1 MFNGTLAERAARLYL
16 KDHTQRAPIG
26 TRITPPTPPPI
37 IGKIAE
43 SGTPE
48 PRPASPE
55 PWSSSRP
62 TMPSSGGATPEDFGL
77 KSGGGA
83 KETPEE
89 VAKLRREIDILKAQL
104 KAADEDGDDGIGKIA
119 ESGTPE
125 PSISPKRIDYGS
137 NVRRSKR
144 DVDPHTKHG
153 LFSALASDAG
163 LPPGEPTPK
172 DPWASYGRPEPVTPR
187 YEQLPTPP
195 PIIGKIAESGTPE
208 PRPASPEPWS
218 SSRPTMPPPGVATPE
233 DFGLKS
239 GGGKMITQD
248 QLDRLG
254 VSNRKSMDVSPFLP
268 GWKLIYSKLG
278 DRWAVS
284 CHAIDK

>member
-1 MFNGTLAERAARLYL
+1 MHGAICVDRVSFSREIETFADRLR
-16 KDHTQRAPIG
+16 QRK
-26 TRITPPTPPPI
+26 PI
-37 IGKIAE
+37 IHMAQSRCRISAE
-43 SGTPE
+43 NMRIVAPSG
-48 PRPASPE
+48 RF
-55 PWSSSRP
+55 R
-62 TMPSSGGATPEDFGL
+62 GG
-77 KSGGGA
+77 
-83 KETPEE
+83 
-89 VAKLRREIDILKAQL
+89 
-104 KAADEDGDDGIGKIA
+104 DGI
-119 ESGTPE
+119 SD
-125 PSISPKRIDYGS
+125 ISPKRIDYGS

-239 GGGKMITQD
+239 GGGQMITQD

-254 VSNRKSMDVSPFLP
+254 VSNRKSMDFSPFLP